1 MTTVTPPASIRFLD
15 VSDAPLD
22 SPTPWK
28 PFKVTAEQIQ
38 AEVARLSEST
48 PSASGRRASLVVH
61 PEASAAGL
69 GFGPAIDVA
78 IEVLLP
84 GETTQAVRRN
94 SGQVCLGISGAGTI
108 TVAAR
113 EVELGARDVSSV
125 PSMKPYSFHNSGSE
139 PWVWLT
145 YSNTPLLNA
154 IGAAYAENYKVAAA
168 PDAPAG
174 EVSSAF
180 SRHTAPDIVV
190 SPFESR
196 LRGYEFLVDI
206 EVVENEAHL
215 WPWDAVSEH
224 LSSEPGDGKRMIM
237 AMYNPATERRNGAN
251 HNFFVTASRIPA
263 GTPFPVSERGHR
275 HNSTAINYHVS
286 GEGYSIVDGE
296 RIDWRAGDL
305 LLSAPAWREHAHQPG
320 TSPDDI
326 VIFTVQDHP
335 LHMGMES
342 LIWQEDMNGPILA
355 LGSEQGLTGYD
366 GPRKVG
372 S

>member
-1 MTTVTPPASIRFLD
+1 MTAVSHATEVRFLD

-22 SPTPWK
+22 APMPWK
-28 PFKVTAEQIQ
+28 PFKVTAEQIR
-38 AEVARLSEST
+38 AEIDRLVT
-48 PSASGRRASLVVH
+48 ASPGKTGRRASLVVH
-61 PEASAAGL
+61 PEASAPGL

-78 IEVLLP
+78 IDVLLP
-84 GETTQAVRRN
+84 GEKTRAVRRN
-94 SGQVCLGISGAGTI
+94 SGLVCLGISGAGTI
-108 TVAAR
+108 TVASR
-113 EVELGARDVSSV
+113 EVALGRWDVSSV
-125 PSMKPYSFHNSGSE
+125 PSMKPYSFHNSGDE

-145 YSNTPLLNA
+145 YSNTPLLNS
-154 IGAAYAENYKVAAA
+154 IGAAYAEDVERS
-168 PDAPAG
+168 PVPIEVEVDEDA
-174 EVSSAF
+174 SF
-180 SRHTAPDIVV
+180 TRHTAPDVVV

-215 WPWDAVSEH
+215 WPWASVSEH
-224 LSSEPGDGKRMIM
+224 LSSVPGDGKRMIM

-286 GEGYSIVDGE
+286 GEGYSVVDGE
-296 RIDWRAGDL
+296 RIDWKAGDL